1 MTYNSLARKIVT
13 KVTNEYITGYPD
25 LTPYLV
31 RSDLDL
37 NVLALYIQRRAP
49 RAHIIQVLGKL
60 NNRTIYVRLL

>member
-1 MTYNSLARKIVT
+1 MYNSLARKILT
-13 KVTNEYITGYPD
+13 KVTNEYCVGYPD
-25 LTPYLV
+25 WTPYFV

-60 NNRTIYVRLL
+60 NNRTILVKLT